1 MDKIDDI
8 YIYIVRIFSALIPVR
23 KYRKRFRTY
32 MLNIPKQYYYK
43 RLFKSC
49 RVECS
54 VLKFD
59 KNYISERFLSLK
71 EVRKLNLF
79 RKNGVCN
86 LDIRIAPFCVIEP
99 YSSIGNYSYIN
110 SRSTI
115 WLGTE
120 IGRYCSISS
129 GCSIGAPRHNME
141 WLTTIPIDRI
151 GVHPEYCENIIQKT
165 TISNDVWIGANA
177 VIKAGLHIG
186 NGAVIGAGAVV
197 TKDVPDYAIVAG
209 VPAKIIRYRFDQEQ
223 IHKLLDTK
231 WWELE
236 PETIR
241 TLTYQNISKCLEE
254 LQVLRYK

>member
-1 MDKIDDI
+1 
-8 YIYIVRIFSALIPVR
+8 
-23 KYRKRFRTY
+23 

-49 RVECS
+49 RVERS

-59 KNYISERFLSLK
+59 RNYISERYLSTK
-71 EVRKLNLF
+71 EVGKLRVF
-79 RKNGVCN
+79 RKSRTCN

-99 YSSIGNYSYIN
+99 NSCIGNYSYIN
-110 SRSTI
+110 PRSTI
-115 WLGTE
+115 WPCTE

-151 GVHPEYCENIIQKT
+151 DVHPEYCENKKQKT
-165 TISNDVWIGANA
+165 IISNDVWIGANA

-197 TKDVPDYAIVAG
+197 TKNVPDYAIVAG
-209 VPAKIIRYRFDQEQ
+209 VPAKIIRYRFNQAQ

-241 TLTYQNISKCLEE
+241 TLTYQNIDKCLEE